1 MKGRE
6 EERKRERERLRLYI
20 QKGCD
25 LTHIQQNLLVYIIKV
40 GSPAYPKGGC
50 LKGWIKE
57 GEIIPHNPICFLHL
71 IIKTPFIHEIPKIKH
86 EMRLFLGSPCQVSN
100 TPYR

>member
-40 GSPAYPKGGC
+40 GVQHI
-50 LKGWIKE
+50 LKE
-57 GEIIPHNPICFLHL
+57 G
-71 IIKTPFIHEIPKIKH
+71 
-86 EMRLFLGSPCQVSN
+86 V
-100 TPYR
+100 